1 MLPWDSGRDMSPR
14 PVLRVLPMPAGGRGR
29 GTEEV
34 RARVEGGPGAGAGQA
49 LGWLGGRSADGGRSP
64 MQRGNSKAAGKPDS
78 RVRDLLG
85 TWEGEL
91 AGQALG
97 REWGGG
103 CPCSQL
109 GPAKGPSH
117 WAPQVPSRV
126 SSPDWPAGG
135 AQHLPSAGAGT
146 WQEQLR
152 TRGLLSRKGLTLST
166 AAPRPKSRGLWA
178 PIQCVLPGP
187 KPALGLRALRS
198 EECG

>member
-1 MLPWDSGRDMSPR
+1 M
-14 PVLRVLPMPAGGRGR
+14 
-29 GTEEV
+29 
-34 RARVEGGPGAGAGQA
+34 RARVEGGPGARAGQA
-49 LGWLGGRSADGGRSP
+49 LGRLGGRSADGGRSP

-78 RVRDLLG
+78 TEFG
-85 TWEGEL
+85 ICW
-91 AGQALG
+91 ALG
-97 REWGGG
+97 RGSWLGQRWGERGGG

-109 GPAKGPSH
+109 GSAKGPSH

-187 KPALGLRALRS
+187 KPALGLRALCS
-198 EECG
+198 EGM

>member
-1 MLPWDSGRDMSPR
+1 MAGTCPHDLSLESFLCPR
-14 PVLRVLPMPAGGRGR
+14 VGEGEGQRRCERGWKGGL
-29 GTEEV
+29 E
-34 RARVEGGPGAGAGQA
+34 PG
-49 LGWLGGRSADGGRSP
+49 LVKGWLGGCSADGGRSP
-64 MQRGNSKAAGKPDS
+64 MQRGNSKAEGKPDS
-78 RVRDLLG
+78 TEFG
-85 TWEGEL
+85 TCW
-91 AGQALG
+91 ALG
-97 REWGGG
+97 RGSWLGQRWGERRGGG
-103 CPCSQL
+103 PCSQL
-109 GPAKGPSH
+109 GSAKGPSH

>member
-1 MLPWDSGRDMSPR
+1 MAGTCPHDLSLESFLCPR
-14 PVLRVLPMPAGGRGR
+14 VGEGEGQRRCERGWKGGL
-29 GTEEV
+29 E
-34 RARVEGGPGAGAGQA
+34 PG
-49 LGWLGGRSADGGRSP
+49 LVKGWLGGCSADGGRSP

-91 AGQALG
+91 AGPALG
-97 REWGGG
+97 RAWGGG
-103 CPCSQL
+103 PCSQL

-187 KPALGLRALRS
+187 KPALGLRALCS
-198 EECG
+198 EGM

>member
-1 MLPWDSGRDMSPR
+1 MDPWVLPWDSGRDMSPR

-34 RARVEGGPGAGAGQA
+34 RARVEGGPGARAGQGVAGRVQRRWRQVPHAAWEQQGCGEARFQSSGLVGHLGGGAGWA
-49 LGWLGGRSADGGRSP
+49 SA
-64 MQRGNSKAAGKPDS
+64 AAS
-78 RVRDLLG
+78 V
-85 TWEGEL
+85 
-91 AGQALG
+91 
-97 REWGGG
+97 GGG
-103 CPCSQL
+103 PCSQL
-109 GPAKGPSH
+109 GSAKGPSH

-187 KPALGLRALRS
+187 KPALGLRALCS
-198 EECG
+198 EGM